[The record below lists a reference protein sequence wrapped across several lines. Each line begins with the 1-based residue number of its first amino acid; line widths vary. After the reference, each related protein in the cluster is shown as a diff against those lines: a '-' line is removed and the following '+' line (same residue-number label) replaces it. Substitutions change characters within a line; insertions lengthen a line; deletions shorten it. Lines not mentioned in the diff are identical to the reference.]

1 MQVKPGSPTILAMK
15 TSIAS
20 SALRRGRRSLPGQTY
35 LLTTSTADR
44 RPWFA
49 QHMVAAAAVDVL
61 GDRATWPAALPLVW
75 VLMPDHLHLLIELCG
90 GESLAR
96 VMARIKGLIWLEVRA
111 QLRVPDRLWQASFHD
126 HALRQDENL
135 LRVGRYL
142 LENPVR
148 ARLVDRPAQ
157 WRWRGGEMLEQ
168 IEAELPWS

>member
-1 MQVKPGSPTILAMK
+1 MK

-20 SALRRGRRSLPGQTY
+20 SALRRGRRSLAGQIY
-35 LLTTSTADR
+35 LLTTSTANR

-49 QHMVAAAAVDVL
+49 HCAIAAAAVEALADP
-61 GDRATWPAALPLVW
+61 ATWPSANPLVW
-75 VLMPDHLHLLIELCG
+75 VLMPDHLHLLVEFHG
-90 GESLAR
+90 GESLSR
-96 VMARIKGLIWLEVRA
+96 VMARIKGLIWRQLRP

-126 HALRQDENL
+126 HALRRDENL

-148 ARLVDRPAQ
+148 AGLVDQPVQ
-157 WRWRGGEMLEQ
+157 WRWRGGVMLGQ